1 MFEKFERGTEV
12 LMTEHRAIER
22 VLDVLEKMMDK
33 FETEDKLE
41 VKTLSDI
48 VDFLRNFADGCHH
61 AKEEKL
67 LFPTL
72 NAKGMPTNS
81 GPVAVMLHEHDNG
94 RRYIRGI
101 SGGIEKY
108 QSDPAKAKKEI
119 IENGRGYID
128 LLRQHIFKE
137 DNILF
142 PMADSL
148 INEQEQKK
156 MLEDFERTEKEEI
169 GEGVHERYHKMIEEL
184 ERKYS

>member
-22 VLDVLEKMMDK
+22 VLEVLERMMAK
-33 FETEDKLE
+33 YEAEDQLDI
-41 VKTLSDI
+41 KTISDI
-48 VDFLRNFADGCHH
+48 VDFLRTFADGYHH

-72 NAKGMPTNS
+72 NAKGMSFES

-94 RRYIRGI
+94 RRYIRGL

-119 IENGRGYID
+119 IENARGYID
-128 LLRQHIFKE
+128 LLKQHIFKE

-156 MLEDFERTEKEEI
+156 LLADFERTEKKEI
-169 GEGVHERYHKMIEEL
+169 GEGVYEKYHKLIEEL
-184 ERKYS
+184 EKRFS